1 MLIGKV
7 SLLLALFILTACS
20 KQQPEII
27 APAFI
32 VETEEE
38 IIIATDDGKALRD
51 DFEES
56 IGNKVYF
63 AFNKATLSKEAKYK
77 LQKQAEWLNAYP
89 DVVATIE
96 GYCDRKGS
104 KNDNPTLGLRRAGV
118 VEEFLV
124 EHGVN
129 KNRLTTVTYDKGMP
143 ELDAYN
149 ENAWTLNC
157 RVVSVVI
164 SEVQ

>member
-1 MLIGKV
+1 MLIRKI
-7 SLLLALFILTACS
+7 SLLFALFILTACS
-20 KQQPEII
+20 KQQPEVI

-38 IIIATDDGKALRD
+38 IIITTDDGKALRD
-51 DFEES
+51 DFEEN

-77 LQKQAEWLNAYP
+77 LKKQAEWLNSYP
-89 DVVATIE
+89 DVLATIE
-96 GYCDRKGS
+96 GYCDRKS
-104 KNDNPTLGLRRAGV
+104 SQNNNLALGLRRARA
-118 VEEFLV
+118 VEQFLV
-124 EHGVN
+124 AQGIN
-129 KNRLTTVTYDKGMP
+129 KNRLATVTYDKGMP
-143 ELDAYN
+143 ELDADN

-164 SEVQ
+164 SKVQ